1 MIRARFFRKN
11 GNLYSVELSGHAGFA
26 ESGEDIVCASVSSA
40 VQLVANG
47 ITECAKQQ
55 AEIQVDNN
63 WISVT
68 IQAQPSEKA
77 VCFLDALHL
86 HLSCLEQDF
95 QGCIQVTVSEV

>member
-1 MIRARFFRKN
+1 MICARFIRKN
-11 GNLYSVELSGHAGFA
+11 GSFCSVAISGHAGFA
-26 ESGEDIVCASVSSA
+26 DAGEDIVCASVSSA

-55 AEIQVDNN
+55 AEIKVQENL
-63 WISVT
+63 ISVVLP
-68 IQAQPSEKA
+68 AQPSQTA

-86 HLSCLEQDF
+86 HLGCLEQDF

>member
-1 MIRARFFRKN
+1 MIRARFVRKN
-11 GNLYSVELSGHAGFA
+11 GGFCSVEISGHAGFA
-26 ESGEDIVCASVSSA
+26 NAGKDIVCASVSSA

-47 ITECAKQQ
+47 ITECAHQQ
-55 AEIQVDNN
+55 AEITVRENL
-63 WISVT
+63 ISVALP
-68 IQAQPSEKA
+68 AQPSKTA